1 VTALSRFHPAVRAW
15 FESRLGEPSAP
26 QRDGWPLIRD
36 GRNVVIAAPTGS
48 GKTLAGFLSALDEL
62 FREKDLPD
70 ETQVV
75 YVSPL
80 RALSNDVQKNLQGPL
95 AQIRA
100 LDPSLPEIRVL
111 VRTGDT
117 PASERTAM
125 AKRPPH
131 ILVTTPE
138 SLYLLLTSASGRAML
153 STTRTVIVDEIH
165 ALVRDKRGS
174 HLALS
179 LERLEALVGRPLQR
193 VGLSATQ
200 KPLEQVGAFL
210 AGTGRECAL
219 VDAGTFRGLDLA
231 VEVPPSPLA
240 TVCSHEQ
247 WDEIYQR
254 VAELVADHRTTL
266 VFVNTR
272 KMAERISAQLTKL
285 MGEDAVTS
293 HHGGLSRERRLDAE
307 QRLKAGTLRALVA
320 TASLE
325 LGIDIGDV
333 DLVIQIGATRS
344 VATLLQRVGRSG
356 HALARLPKGRI
367 FPLALDDLVEAAA
380 LLRCVRDGL
389 LDRTPVPPRPL
400 DILAQQLV
408 AECVA
413 GPRDEADLF
422 DLTRRAHPYRA
433 LERTEFDEF
442 VRLHTENGRRAL
454 LHRDG
459 VGLKLHATKRA
470 RLTALQSGGAIP
482 DTADYQVRLEP
493 DGTLLGTVNED
504 WAIESNGGDIFQLGN
519 ASWRILRVEPGIVRV
534 ADAKG
539 QPPSIPFWLGE
550 GPGRTRELS
559 GALGDL
565 REGCAGAADRAEAE
579 GTPGIA
585 GATAWLRETCGEGFG
600 EPAALQLAEFV
611 LAGRQALGCV
621 PTQKRVV
628 MERFFDEAGGTQL
641 VVHAPFGSRINRAW
655 GLALRKRF
663 CVGFGFELQAAAN
676 EEAIVLSLG
685 PQHSFPLEEVF
696 GYLHPTTA
704 RDVLI
709 QALLQAPMFGTRWRW
724 NAQRA
729 LLLER
734 ARNGKR
740 VPAALMRMRAEDL
753 LAQAF
758 PHALACPETLPG
770 GPIEVPDDHPIVRQT
785 VEDCLT
791 EAMDVDGFLEVLNG
805 IVDGTIERRAIDTP
819 EPSAFARGI
828 LSSQPYTFLDD
839 APLEERRTQAVMTR
853 RILDVRTADELG
865 ALDADAVA
873 RVREEAWPE
882 PSNLEEVHEALLWM
896 GYVTAAEGA
905 RWQAWLDGLHA
916 AGRVVRDGDRFFAV
930 EATRDPA
937 RAPWTA
943 GGAGSRVRGG
953 QVGRR
958 GAPAAARVR
967 GFGPARAHRRTAGLV
982 RPPPAGAHP
991 PLHDRAAAQG
1001 DRARHRE
1008 AVPALPRLLAARGPR
1023 ASRGRPHGRR
1033 RGGAAAR
1040 GLRDPGRGLGGR
1052 RAARA
1057 RARIQARVAGPA
1069 HAGGR
1074 RGVGPAV
1081 GIERRVGSPRAG
1093 HAHPARPARDVGR
1106 AGRGRGSAGARRVRR
1121 GRAGRPALTR
1131 RRLRPGDRARVPAAA
1146 GHGRGR
1152 ARRPGRAGT
1161 RDVRLLRRA
1170 ALAPAAGEPSADG
1183 GQRERPLEPAGAGGR
1198 DAGRDGPRDVRRA
1211 AAAAADRRRLP
1222 PHADP
1227 RATAGAL
1234 ARHRA
1239 RLPHPGGARRDPRR
1253 SVRGGLRRR
1262 AVRASRRGA
1271 PAARGEAQ
1279 GRPAARLR
1287 SAGGLGRGPAE
1298 LPGHPHARS
1307 ARRVTRRAGR
1317 PHRLT
1322 RHARSGR
1329 AVTAGDSVPSGT
1341 ERAGGLGHTGSLS
1354 RRTKMTARIGPVLA
1368 VPILGAA
1375 LSACAPV
1382 FSDLQSAKLVDP
1394 GHVEVMP
1401 SASYV
1406 GFSAD
1411 DSDSSGHVQ
1420 DQFGVQLGV
1429 GLHPAVEL
1437 RGRYEHV
1444 SVVGENTPS
1453 VEVFG
1458 IGPKVRLVKDRLA
1471 LYVPVGRGFGGGD
1484 DNNLEDSWAV
1494 HPTLLFT
1501 VTAHRYIEVNAS
1513 AKYLIPL
1520 SSNGGDDM
1528 VAFNLGLGLGQLQ
1541 RWALRPEVGLL
1552 INPGDSGHFYHL
1564 GLGLAFR
1571 P

>member
-1 VTALSRFHPAVRAW
+1 VTVLSRFHPAVRSW
-15 FESRLGEPSAP
+15 FEGRLGEPSAP
-26 QRDGWPLIRD
+26 QREGWPPIRE

-48 GKTLAGFLSALDEL
+48 GKTLAGFLSALDDL
-62 FREKDLPD
+62 FRQGASLADQ
-70 ETQVV
+70 TQVV

-100 LDPSLPEIRVL
+100 LDASLPEVRVL

-117 PASERTAM
+117 PAGERTAM
-125 AKRPPH
+125 TKRPPH

-138 SLYLLLTSASGRAML
+138 SLYLLLTSQGGRAML

-179 LERLEALVGRPLQR
+179 LERLEALCGRPLQR

-210 AGTGRECAL
+210 AGAGRECAL
-219 VDAGTFRGLDLA
+219 VDAGTFRSLDLG
-231 VEVPPSPLA
+231 VEVPPSPLS

-247 WDEIYQR
+247 WDEIYAR
-254 VAELVADHRTTL
+254 VAELVAEHRTTL

-293 HHGGLSRERRLDAE
+293 HHGSLSRERRLDAE

-356 HALARLPKGRI
+356 HALARVPKGRV
-367 FPLALDDLVEAAA
+367 FPLALDELVEAAA

-400 DILAQQLV
+400 DILAPQLV

-413 GPRDEADLF
+413 GPREEADLF
-422 DLTRRAHPYRA
+422 DLVRRAHPYRD
-433 LERTEFDEF
+433 LPRPEFDEV
-442 VRLHTENGRRAL
+442 VRLHAENGRRAL

-459 VGLKLHATKRA
+459 VGLRLHATRRA

-519 ASWRILRVEPGIVRV
+519 ASWRILRVEPGTVRV

-565 REGCAGAADRAEAE
+565 REGCADAATRAESG

-585 GATAWLRETCGEGFG
+585 GAVAWLRETCGDALG

-621 PTQKRVV
+621 PTQRRVV

-709 QALLQAPMFGTRWRW
+709 QALLAAPMFGTRWRW

-805 IVDGTIERRAIDTP
+805 LVDGTIERRAIDTP

-865 ALDADAVA
+865 ALDLDAVA

-882 PSNLEEVHEALLWM
+882 PANLEEVHEALLWM
-896 GYVTAAEGA
+896 GYVTSAEGT
-905 RWQAWLDGLHA
+905 RWQAWLDELAA
-916 AGRVVRDGDRFFAV
+916 AGRVVREGDRFFAT
-930 EATRDPA
+930 EATREPRLVLRGRLEALGPVFVEPGSEDEALLLQLESEGSVLRARIEGRQAWCDRRLLARIHRYTLDRLRREIEPVTARQFLRFLACWQHVDPEH
-937 RAPWTA
+937 RLDGPA
-943 GGAGSRVRGG
+943 GVAEVVQQLAGFEI
-953 QVGRR
+953 
-958 GAPAAARVR
+958 PAASWEGAVLPARVR
-967 GFGPARAHRRTAGLV
+967 GYRREWLDQLTLAGDVAWGRLWGSSDVSVRRVPITLVPRNQLETWAALAADVPRAE
-982 RPPPAGAHP
+982 PGASASDVMAV
-991 PLHDRAAAQG
+991 L
-1001 DRARHRE
+1001 RARG
-1008 AVPALPRLLAARGPR
+1008 AVFGQEIAR
-1023 ASRGRPHGRR
+1023 ASRLPQATVEEGLAALVAQGRVTCDSYGGLRWLLLPASRR
-1033 RGGAAAR
+1033 RSAGSASGRWSLLAPEPAALDATARAMFVAQRLLRRTGVVFRLTLARERLPVPWRDVARACRTLEAR
-1040 GLRDPGRGLGGR
+1040 GEIRGGR
-1052 RAARA
+1052 F
-1057 RARIQARVAGPA
+1057 VAGFD
-1069 HAGGR
+1069 G
-1074 RGVGPAV
+1074 
-1081 GIERRVGSPRAG
+1081 EQY
-1093 HAHPARPARDVGR
+1093 
-1106 AGRGRGSAGARRVRR
+1106 
-1121 GRAGRPALTR
+1121 AL
-1131 RRLRPGDRARVPAAA
+1131 PDA
-1146 GHGRGR
+1146 
-1152 ARRPGRAGT
+1152 
-1161 RDVRLLRRA
+1161 VRLLREVRRKGDRPLGSGPLEVRA
-1170 ALAPAAGEPSADG
+1170 AD
-1183 GQRERPLEPAGAGGR
+1183 PLNFQGILTPEARVAS
-1198 DAGRDGPRDVRRA
+1198 
-1211 AAAAADRRRLP
+1211 
-1222 PHADP
+1222 HAE
-1227 RATAGAL
+1227 L
-1234 ARHRA
+1234 
-1239 RLPHPGGARRDPRR
+1239 
-1253 SVRGGLRRR
+1253 
-1262 AVRASRRGA
+1262 AVRIA
-1271 PAARGEAQ
+1271 
-1279 GRPAARLR
+1279 
-1287 SAGGLGRGPAE
+1287 
-1298 LPGHPHARS
+1298 
-1307 ARRVTRRAGR
+1307 
-1317 PHRLT
+1317 
-1322 RHARSGR
+1322 
-1329 AVTAGDSVPSGT
+1329 
-1341 ERAGGLGHTGSLS
+1341 
-1354 RRTKMTARIGPVLA
+1354 
-1368 VPILGAA
+1368 
-1375 LSACAPV
+1375 
-1382 FSDLQSAKLVDP
+1382 
-1394 GHVEVMP
+1394 
-1401 SASYV
+1401 
-1406 GFSAD
+1406 
-1411 DSDSSGHVQ
+1411 
-1420 DQFGVQLGV
+1420 
-1429 GLHPAVEL
+1429 
-1437 RGRYEHV
+1437 
-1444 SVVGENTPS
+1444 
-1453 VEVFG
+1453 
-1458 IGPKVRLVKDRLA
+1458 
-1471 LYVPVGRGFGGGD
+1471 
-1484 DNNLEDSWAV
+1484 
-1494 HPTLLFT
+1494 
-1501 VTAHRYIEVNAS
+1501 
-1513 AKYLIPL
+1513 
-1520 SSNGGDDM
+1520 
-1528 VAFNLGLGLGQLQ
+1528 
-1541 RWALRPEVGLL
+1541 
-1552 INPGDSGHFYHL
+1552 
-1564 GLGLAFR
+1564 
-1571 P
+1571 